1 MLFEKIVFGPIKSRR
16 LGTSLGVNLLPKG
29 NKICTFNCI
38 YCECGFNSIN
48 IKEAKYPT
56 VEEVKFALESR
67 LNEMQQNN
75 EGLDTI
81 TFAGDGEP
89 TMNPFFLEIIE
100 ETIRLRDFY
109 FPLAKIS
116 VLSNATMLNNE
127 RVFEA
132 LKMVDNNIL
141 KLDSVN
147 EETVKII
154 NQPTNPNFS
163 IEKTIDTL
171 SKFNGKLTIQT
182 LFFSGVFNGKHF
194 DNTTEDE
201 VSAWLSVLKRICP
214 KSVQIYSLDRKT
226 PAEGLQKASKEKLQE
241 IGERVR
247 TLGFETIVVE

>member
-75 EGLDTI
+75 EGLETI

-147 EETVKII
+147 EETVKEF
-154 NQPTNPNFS
+154 TNP
-163 IEKTIDTL
+163 IIAH
-171 SKFNGKLTIQT
+171 QT
-182 LFFSGVFNGKHF
+182 AK
-194 DNTTEDE
+194 
-201 VSAWLSVLKRICP
+201 
-214 KSVQIYSLDRKT
+214 
-226 PAEGLQKASKEKLQE
+226 SKERAQNKHGKMQVVYIFCKKQDFFTIFLE
-241 IGERVR
+241 
-247 TLGFETIVVE
+247 TLLKIV